1 MRRRQA
7 IRCAPGH
14 RAERKRGSS
23 IRSLLPPKGALMI
36 FRIRYRLRGEWTCVD
51 VSRLDGESPDRASG
65 HALFRTAEWLLLYIR
80 LGQRGPM
87 GFGGAFEVNTRQRD
101 Q

>member
-1 MRRRQA
+1 
-7 IRCAPGH
+7 
-14 RAERKRGSS
+14 
-23 IRSLLPPKGALMI
+23 MI
-36 FRIRYRLRGEWTCVD
+36 FRIRYQQRGEWTCVD
-51 VSRLDGESPDRASG
+51 VSRLDGESTDRAKG
-65 HALFRTAEWLLLYIR
+65 HALFRTSEWLLLYIR